1 MGEYLRKEPS
11 GALSAK
17 ASAELEAAFRMWV
30 NGMKERALRFQ
41 GGAALVRENGHLIA
55 FYEDDPVGLA
65 GDRQEVL
72 IKEAL
77 SRSANPPDIHP
88 DDNTADKL
96 NTAVIP
102 LGLTTERNCD
112 VVLIIFEKGIPNLTG
127 HKQSQDFMSMSIV
140 SYIQIAAAREL
151 QQEQQLDREGL
162 ERELNRREYFMGI
175 TEKLHSQIHVDAV
188 LDEMLAGIRFFFP
201 QLDIEVYLSQDHSN
215 REDVKLLSFQND
227 APELCIQAFMEGKFV
242 LNSPGLSLHPGGT
255 LAAPLGGK
263 QGVYGVLQLHS
274 REIGLTEEEVRF
286 IASLAGTAGVAFE
299 NAMLYEQSNVLISE
313 LRLINEITKRLNR
326 SLKLDEIYGFA
337 ASELLQ
343 IFGADFSCVLEL
355 DKKQGRMIV
364 QATNIPEIYHEDFS
378 LDYGLS
384 GIVYQTKEPLIIS
397 DFWIQ
402 GRSKS
407 KLMDSTK
414 SRSLIAA
421 PIINQ
426 EEVVGVIMVAH
437 AKPNYFSYDN
447 YKLLQVIAIH
457 IGLAMINASLH
468 AELNRMVITDHLTGL
483 HVRHYLD
490 EQINIQQKKDFCG
503 SLIMVDID
511 RFKQINDTYGHQIG
525 DQILIQ
531 VSGII
536 KTSIRPSDIGARWGG
551 EELAVYLPQVGKEQA
566 HRVAERIRSRVFHE
580 TDPRCSVSCGV
591 SDWNWEDEKI
601 SVEALFYRAD
611 MAMYRAK
618 NEGRNRVIVS

>member
-1 MGEYLRKEPS
+1 MGEYLRKVPS
-11 GALSAK
+11 GAPC
-17 ASAELEAAFRMWV
+17 AEAYPELAAAFRLWV
-30 NGMKERALRFQ
+30 DGMKERELRFQ
-41 GGAALVRENGHLIA
+41 GGAALVRQNGHLIA
-55 FYEDDPVGLA
+55 FYEDDPIGLA
-65 GDRQEVL
+65 GDKRGEL
-72 IKEAL
+72 IREAL
-77 SRSANPPDIHP
+77 SRPANSPEVHP
-88 DDNTADKL
+88 DNPADQL

-102 LGLTTERNCD
+102 LGLTTQRNSD
-112 VVLIIFEKGIPNLTG
+112 VVLVVFEKGKPNLTE
-127 HKQSQDFMSMSIV
+127 HKASRDFMSMSFV
-140 SYIQIAAAREL
+140 SSIQTAAAREL
-151 QQEQQLDREGL
+151 QQDQESL

-188 LDEMLAGIRFFFP
+188 LDEMLAGIRSFFP
-201 QLDIEVYLSQDHSN
+201 HLEIDVYLSQDHSN

-227 APELCIQAFMEGKFV
+227 APGLCIQAFMEGKFV
-242 LNSPGLSLHPGGT
+242 LNSPGPSLPPGGM
-255 LAAPLGGK
+255 LAAPLAGK

-274 REIGLTEEEVRF
+274 REVGLTEDEVRF
-286 IASLAGTAGVAFE
+286 IASLAGTAGIAFE

-337 ASELLQ
+337 AAELIQ

-355 DKKQGRMIV
+355 DKKLGRMIV
-364 QATNIPEIYHEDFS
+364 QATNLPEIYHEEFS

-402 GRSKS
+402 GKSKS
-407 KLMDSTK
+407 KLMESTK

-468 AELNRMVITDHLTGL
+468 AELKRMVITDHLTGL

-490 EQINIQQKKDFCG
+490 EQVNIQQKKDFCG

-525 DQILIQ
+525 DRILTQ
-531 VSGII
+531 VSEII

-551 EELAVYLPQVGKEQA
+551 EELAIYLPQVGKEQA
-566 HRVAERIRSRVFHE
+566 YRIAERIRSRVFHE